1 MPARGG
7 SSCDRCRRN
16 GRGSFRDI
24 LALAWGR
31 APRAAIRTDL
41 LVAVPPLLAMP
52 DSPAV
57 SLALQ
62 LTGHNICLAAP
73 FASEAGLFQQ
83 AGVPAVVAA
92 PGRRARRISLMS
104 SSPGHSFPIA

>member
-1 MPARGG
+1 
-7 SSCDRCRRN
+7 
-16 GRGSFRDI
+16 
-24 LALAWGR
+24 
-31 APRAAIRTDL
+31 
-41 LVAVPPLLAMP
+41 MP

-92 PGRRARRISLMS
+92 PQASQAHQPDEFVARAQLSDCLKLMHEVAQWAS
-104 SSPGHSFPIA
+104 